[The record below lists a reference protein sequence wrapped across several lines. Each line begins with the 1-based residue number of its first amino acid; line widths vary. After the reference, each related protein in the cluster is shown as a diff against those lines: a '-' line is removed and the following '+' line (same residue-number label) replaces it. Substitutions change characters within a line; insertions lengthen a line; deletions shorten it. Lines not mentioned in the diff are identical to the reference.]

1 MALTYDQIEVDK
13 VYTIEGK
20 KIVILNKHLG
30 KHYNENDITYTTFEC
45 IIYSYLDNP
54 ITKIT
59 SPFDFK
65 EIFAVPELKAPPP
78 LMGLFP
84 RMEVYNKHVPT
95 IICKEDGKIEK
106 VVIPDNAHTPHI
118 LSIDMGDGKMVDLP
132 TYNRI
137 IIDKFYNT
145 PTKETSLEFL
155 KISEIRGLEGSLEE
169 QISKILEHFPD
180 GIIII

>member
-13 VYTIEGK
+13 VYIHDGK
-20 KIVILNKHLG
+20 KIYIMNKHLCEHRLENG
-30 KHYNENDITYTTFEC
+30 KIEYEQF
-45 IIYSYLDNP
+45 IIYYDLDNP
-54 ITKIT
+54 ITHIT
-59 SPFDFK
+59 SRFDFK
-65 EIFAVPELKAPPP
+65 EIFAIPELKAPPP

-145 PTKETSLEFL
+145 PTKETTLEFL
-155 KISEIRGLEGSLEE
+155 KISEIIGLEGSMEE